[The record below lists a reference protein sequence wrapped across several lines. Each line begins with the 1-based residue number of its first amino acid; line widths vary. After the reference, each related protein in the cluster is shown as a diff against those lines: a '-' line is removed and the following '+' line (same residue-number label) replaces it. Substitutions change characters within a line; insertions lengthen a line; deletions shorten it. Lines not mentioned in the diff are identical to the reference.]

1 MKIHPTPQ
9 LKQDLLIPQQEF
21 KERLGKAR
29 NKMNEQGF
37 DGLLMFSDGYRPGHN
52 RYFANYLPPS
62 MWRVSMLIL
71 PLTGDPTLVID
82 REFLL
87 DHAKDISP
95 IVDIRAI
102 TSAWHSGLAFLGL
115 VNEVIVEKNLDKRHI
130 GIVGLDIMPATFYES
145 LRSNFPGVRF
155 GDATAISEEIRRIKS
170 KKEIELLEEAAHI
183 AEIGLETAVNILRP
197 GLTELQVAA
206 AARKAMIEAHEYY
219 CSPFPFFYIQS
230 GLESAVP
237 QRAPFATD
245 KVIEEGDI
253 ILMDV
258 GASYGGYCADLSR
271 TCIAGQ
277 PSGEAK
283 RLLQTA
289 ALISKIA
296 CESAVPGT
304 PLSEIRRIALKTLI
318 DHGYHEENL
327 YQAYQ
332 GHSIGIEVGESPLIT
347 EHNHTCLEPGMVFCV
362 EPGIGVKGL
371 GGARVE
377 DMVLVTTGKPK
388 YLSTMERCLI

>member
-1 MKIHPTPQ
+1 MKSHPTPQ
-9 LKQDLLIPQQEF
+9 LKQDLLIPRQEF
-21 KERLGKAR
+21 EERLNKAR
-29 NKMNEQGF
+29 SKMSEQGF

-52 RYFANYLPPS
+52 RYFANYLPSS

-95 IVDIRAI
+95 IADIRAI
-102 TSAWHSGLAFLGL
+102 TSAWHSGLRFLGL
-115 VNEVIVEKNLDKRHI
+115 VNEVLREKSLDKKCI
-130 GIVGLDIMPATFYES
+130 GIVGMDIMPATFYES
-145 LRSNFPGVRF
+145 LRNDSPEVRF
-155 GDATAISEEIRRIKS
+155 GEATAISEEIRRIKS
-170 KKEIELLEEAAHI
+170 KKEIELLEEATHI
-183 AEIGLETAVNILRP
+183 AEIGLKTAVNIIRP

-219 CSPFPFFYIQS
+219 CAPFPYFYIQS
-230 GLESAVP
+230 GLESVVP
-237 QRAPFATD
+237 QRAPFATE

-258 GASYGGYCADLSR
+258 GVSYGGYCADLSR
-271 TCIAGQ
+271 TCIAGN
-277 PSGEAK
+277 PSEEAK

-289 ALISKIA
+289 ALISKAA
-296 CESAVPGT
+296 CESAVPGS
-304 PLSEIRRIALKTLI
+304 PVSKIREEALKTLI
-318 DHGYHEENL
+318 ESGYQENNL
-327 YQAYQ
+327 FQAYQ

-347 EHNHTCLEPGMVFCV
+347 ENDHTPLEPGMVFCV

-371 GGARVE
+371 GGARAE
-377 DMVLVTTGKPK
+377 EMILVTGGRPK